1 MNNSD
6 VMKQVQGDFNENHL
20 WTQVIDKTAYNS
32 FEKLLKDSENVS
44 KGIYLDC
51 TCSEC
56 DFVIKMISKQNN
68 LKILNSWLI
77 LNGHIPVNDLMK
89 NLRIDSDFKV
99 IFTQEN
105 STNFYEII
113 GFYNI
118 EGKLYNI
125 SYAKWNAKNKELIF
139 QDPVKNSLNFL
150 NRGNFYNVPIKTG
163 FYISNSSMKTD
174 SMSLDMLNE
183 LYNEPRSS
191 FKIPLQLKYFHNMNL
206 LLSDSFNFQI
216 QISCAG
222 SELGNLNENDSL
234 YESLKDAKDVWIT
247 FVLFIALISAMF
259 KISYVFLGKY
269 RDNDEENVR
278 PEPSVLVNVFEI
290 VTNQGVN
297 HVPHQTSIRL
307 VILSGL
313 ILMVILFNLYSAS
326 LLTVILTPPIDNF
339 HNVDDVMESDIKL
352 SRFDHA
358 YAEYAFQLRLE
369 ESSQKYQNNK
379 SILVYSDGQKGV
391 LSLRNGFNAFGGES
405 SAIEAEA
412 AKSLQLNEICN
423 LKKQV
428 LTTFPMYFMLP
439 KGSQYK
445 EIFKVFLFRAAEVGI
460 QDRILNVFKKD
471 KGMCLVGIS
480 LISVPFSKV
489 RSAFYMLGVGMIASI
504 ILLILEVIWFTCN
517 ACQVKKTIPKTPI
530 IMDSYYMP

>member
-1 MNNSD
+1 
-6 VMKQVQGDFNENHL
+6 
-20 WTQVIDKTAYNS
+20 
-32 FEKLLKDSENVS
+32 
-44 KGIYLDC
+44 
-51 TCSEC
+51 
-56 DFVIKMISKQNN
+56 
-68 LKILNSWLI
+68 
-77 LNGHIPVNDLMK
+77 
-89 NLRIDSDFKV
+89 
-99 IFTQEN
+99 
-105 STNFYEII
+105 
-113 GFYNI
+113 
-118 EGKLYNI
+118 
-125 SYAKWNAKNKELIF
+125 
-139 QDPVKNSLNFL
+139 
-150 NRGNFYNVPIKTG
+150 
-163 FYISNSSMKTD
+163 MKTD

-216 QISCAG
+216 QISCTS

-234 YESLKDAKDVWIT
+234 YASLKDDFTRKSDLLTFLAPLAKDVWIT
-247 FVLFIALISAMF
+247 FVLFIALISTMF
-259 KISYVFLGKY
+259 KISYVVLGKY
-269 RDNDEENVR
+269 RHNDDENLR

-290 VTNQGVN
+290 ITNQGVN

-358 YAEYAFQLRLE
+358 YAEYAFQLRIE
-369 ESSQKYQNNK
+369 ESSQKYQNNTKHHMK
-379 SILVYSDGQKGV
+379 SHKRILVFSDGQKGV
-391 LSLRNGFNAFGGES
+391 LSLRDGFNAFGGES

-412 AKSLQLNEICN
+412 ATSLQLNEICN

-428 LTTFPMYFMLP
+428 LTTFPMYIMLP

-489 RSAFYMLGVGMIASI
+489 RSAFYMLGGGMIASI
-504 ILLILEVIWFTCN
+504 ILLILEVIWFKCYS
-517 ACQVKKTIPKTPI
+517 CQVKRTIPKKPI
-530 IMDSYYMP
+530 LMDCYYMP